1 MNMKHF
7 VAIFAFFSVCASLQA
22 YEHRDYLV
30 NEYQNNGGISLF
42 TMGGDWMPYP
52 SYTDR
57 KGWDQL
63 LGEDKAF
70 VISKGE
76 EYLKYEWK
84 TVPASAYLAYERTG
98 ERGVM
103 ESPFQANRIALNALM
118 MAELAEGKGRFID
131 QIVNGAWLT
140 CQMPSWVLSAHLP
153 RQATHRSLPDP
164 RHQIIDLV
172 SAGVG
177 AEIAIAW
184 HFFKDEFEKID
195 PSINYTLQTS
205 VREKILDPFVI
216 KEKRKGSW
224 WIMEN
229 WKPGQLV
236 NNWTPWCNSN
246 VLICCLLMETDP
258 QRYQQEIE
266 LSLHSVDQF
275 INYVQS
281 DGACEEGPSYWESAG
296 AKLFDYVQLVHDATK
311 GRLSL
316 MDNKLLRAMG
326 EYIVRSYIGNNWV
339 VNFAD
344 ATAKLKMNPALIYSF
359 GSGTGSREM
368 MDFSLHY
375 LADRKS
381 EQFIS
386 SKPVIWHDTFRSLQ
400 SIRSTAK
407 MRRDADSL
415 NTLSQK
421 SSFSKVYNALIADI
435 PQCTWYDRTQFL
447 YLRNKSGWFV
457 GAKGGHNNESHNH
470 NDIGSFILY
479 IDNTPVFVDAGVETY
494 SKKTFSAER
503 YTIWTMQS
511 DYHNLPVING
521 TSQAPGEEFKAKD
534 VSCDLKKLSF
544 SADISGAYTPAAE
557 CNSWKRSYSLKEGS
571 LEISDVYSLRKRI
584 LPDTVNFLV
593 QGYVY
598 LPGETCPDGSVVGKG
613 SVVVVNSD
621 VTVKLS
627 FPHTLTPSFEEI
639 SITDPRLTAVWGNTL
654 RRISLTTASDA
665 ATNGKYVYKVT
676 RL

>member
-1 MNMKHF
+1 MKH
-7 VAIFAFFSVCASLQA
+7 
-22 YEHRDYLV
+22 
-30 NEYQNNGGISLF
+30 
-42 TMGGDWMPYP
+42 
-52 SYTDR
+52 
-57 KGWDQL
+57 
-63 LGEDKAF
+63 
-70 VISKGE
+70 
-76 EYLKYEWK
+76 
-84 TVPASAYLAYERTG
+84 LA
-98 ERGVM
+98 V
-103 ESPFQANRIALNALM
+103 
-118 MAELAEGKGRFID
+118 
-131 QIVNGAWLT
+131 
-140 CQMPSWVLSAHLP
+140 
-153 RQATHRSLPDP
+153 
-164 RHQIIDLV
+164 
-172 SAGVG
+172 
-177 AEIAIAW
+177 
-184 HFFKDEFEKID
+184 
-195 PSINYTLQTS
+195 
-205 VREKILDPFVI
+205 
-216 KEKRKGSW
+216 
-224 WIMEN
+224 
-229 WKPGQLV
+229 
-236 NNWTPWCNSN
+236 
-246 VLICCLLMETDP
+246 
-258 QRYQQEIE
+258 
-266 LSLHSVDQF
+266 
-275 INYVQS
+275 
-281 DGACEEGPSYWESAG
+281 
-296 AKLFDYVQLVHDATK
+296 
-311 GRLSL
+311 
-316 MDNKLLRAMG
+316 
-326 EYIVRSYIGNNWV
+326 
-339 VNFAD
+339 
-344 ATAKLKMNPALIYSF
+344 ALIRSESNLTILRLFHISYKTCGLHDDLQPVYVIVVQFHSNQ
-359 GSGTGSREM
+359 

-521 TSQAPGEEFKAKD
+521 TSQAPGEKFKAKD

-639 SITDPRLTAVWGNTL
+639 SITDPRLTTVWGNTL
-654 RRISLTTASDA
+654 RRISLTSPSDA
-665 ATNGKYVYKVT
+665 PINGKYIYKVS